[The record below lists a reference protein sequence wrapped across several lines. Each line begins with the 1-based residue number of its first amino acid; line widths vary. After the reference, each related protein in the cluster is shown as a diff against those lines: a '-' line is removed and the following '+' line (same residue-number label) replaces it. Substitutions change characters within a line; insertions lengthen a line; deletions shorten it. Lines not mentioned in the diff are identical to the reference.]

1 MRSNGGEVDRGEEEG
16 RTGNFNSV
24 YKLKMCCGFV
34 SVEGLFLVVFF
45 FFSQKCIYLCYMYA
59 FYIYECIFT
68 RRLSCTFS

>member
-45 FFSQKCIYLCYMYA
+45 FFFHRSV
-59 FYIYECIFT
+59 YIYVICMHST
-68 RRLSCTFS
+68 YMNVYLHAD